1 MGKTVKHTC
10 IFANLLNRKAVVFL
24 IQEKSGLLSVLYIH
38 KVTDAVFRN
47 LHFRIKRLSDKSGP
61 KLHSLFGTLFRI
73 ASLID
78 SPDRHVMLGQNFFQG
93 L

>member
-1 MGKTVKHTC
+1 MGKTVKHFC
-10 IFANLLNRKAVVFL
+10 ILTDPLYGKAVVFL
-24 IQEKSGLLSVLYIH
+24 IQEKSGLLSVLNVHNI
-38 KVTDAVFRN
+38 TDAVFRN
-47 LHFRIKRLSDKSGP
+47 LHFCIKRLSDKSRP

-78 SPDRHVMLGQNFFQG
+78 SPDRHVMLGQNFFQD